1 MRQMNRAMASI
12 ILVCRFEN
20 ILAIQYVIGC
30 APTCHTRVS
39 RVACSPLNIKQHYSK
54 AKTG

>member
-39 RVACSPLNIKQHYSK
+39 RVACSPLNIRQHYSK